1 MSGTVDWRPL
11 YPFASHEITLGGHR
25 YHYLDEGTGE
35 PLVLVHGNPTWSF
48 YWRELV
54 AGLRGHYRVLVP
66 DHIGCGLSD
75 KPDDRSYS
83 YRLAQRVADLG
94 QWIEQLDLRQITLVG
109 HDWGGG
115 IGMGAAV
122 TAPERFARFVL
133 MNTAAFRDQ
142 RCPTAIRLCRVPLLG
157 RLMIQ
162 GLNVFARAA
171 LALRGRAPRADDPG
185 GPRRA
190 AGALRLLA
198 ESRGHRP
205 FRPGHPLES
214 AASQLC
220 DAGADRGR
228 AGPVPRPARCA

>member
-122 TAPERFARFVL
+122 AAPQRFARFVL
-133 MNTAAFRDQ
+133 MNTAAFRD
-142 RCPTAIRLCRVPLLG
+142 TALPDGNPPLP
-157 RLMIQ
+157 
-162 GLNVFARAA
+162 RAA
-171 LALRGRAPRADDPG
+171 AGPADDSRAERLRPRLRSAPRSSTTSG
-185 GPRRA
+185 
-190 AGALRLLA
+190 
-198 ESRGHRP
+198 
-205 FRPGHPLES
+205 
-214 AASQLC
+214 
-220 DAGADRGR
+220 
-228 AGPVPRPARCA
+228 